1 MIRSYIFLF
10 SFTKIGRIRQ
20 PVKDRYAISEENLLS
35 SFLVRYFLL
44 KFLACRSAM
53 LSGMFQEKRKKM
65 GFAVQGVGGC
75 YSADMPQGAV
85 RRMPAQR
92 ERRVM
97 SRPKAWPNGR
107 RHAERRGPKGMVQRE
122 R

>member
-10 SFTKIGRIRQ
+10 SFTKIEHSCP

-44 KFLACRSAM
+44 KFLACLPAVS
-53 LSGMFQEKRKKM
+53 LEMFQEKRKKM
-65 GFAVQGVGGC
+65 VGCAGC
-75 YSADMPQGAV
+75 ERGYYSAGMPKG
-85 RRMPAQR
+85 MAQR